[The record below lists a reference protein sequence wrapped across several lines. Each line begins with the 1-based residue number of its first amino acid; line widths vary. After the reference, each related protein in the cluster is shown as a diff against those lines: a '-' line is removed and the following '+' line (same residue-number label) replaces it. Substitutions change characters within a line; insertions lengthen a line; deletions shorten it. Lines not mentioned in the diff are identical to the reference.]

1 MLARKLKFVK
11 EELKKWNKDVFG
23 HIRLRKYNLLDSV
36 NALDVKEE
44 SIGLS
49 IEEIEQRTKAME

>member
-1 MLARKLKFVK
+1 VLARKLKFVK

-49 IEEIEQRTKAME
+49 IEEIEQRTKARE